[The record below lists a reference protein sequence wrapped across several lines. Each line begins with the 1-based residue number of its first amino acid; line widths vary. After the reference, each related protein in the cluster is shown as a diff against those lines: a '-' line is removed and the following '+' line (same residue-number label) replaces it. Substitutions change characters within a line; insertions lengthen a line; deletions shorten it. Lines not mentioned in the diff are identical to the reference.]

1 MAALLESRLKMK
13 MDFFQTKS
21 FLDLIFTIFLFAGQ
35 PDLLHHIVTTMNPNV
50 LQAHGIPVFR
60 TDQQA
65 GEFIVTFPRAY
76 HAGFNQGF
84 NLAEAVNFAPP
95 DWLEMGRKCVENY
108 SFMRRY
114 CVFCHDEIV
123 CKMATSVDKL
133 TLQVHHIVII

>member
-1 MAALLESRLKMK
+1 MKFQKLK
-13 MDFFQTKS
+13 
-21 FLDLIFTIFLFAGQ
+21 LIVLYIF
-35 PDLLHHIVTTMNPNV
+35 
-50 LQAHGIPVFR
+50 
-60 TDQQA
+60 
-65 GEFIVTFPRAY
+65 RAY

-123 CKMATSVDKL
+123 CKMAT
-133 TLQVHHIVII
+133 QVHKVSQSFSSKFHQKMAIT